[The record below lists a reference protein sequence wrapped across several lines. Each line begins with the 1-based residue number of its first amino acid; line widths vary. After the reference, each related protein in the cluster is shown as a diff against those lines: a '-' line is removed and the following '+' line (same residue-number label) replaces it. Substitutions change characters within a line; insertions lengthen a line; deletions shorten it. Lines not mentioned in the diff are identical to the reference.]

1 MNNTSKK
8 HQTVGSRK
16 QTENDRKF
24 YDENEVELVQISRD
38 GLAKLVES
46 GMSKYAFINAET

>member
-24 YDENEVELVQISRD
+24 YDENEVELVPISRD